1 MKTITE
7 IKNEA
12 QELLF
17 KFKQGQ
23 ISKNVLY
30 AEGFTLTMHF
40 NEAMNNASDDPA
52 FFEIKNTAIALQ
64 LIKHL
69 ATS

>member
-1 MKTITE
+1 MYEQIAFYLFSVLSVILFLITVM
-7 IKNEA
+7 
-12 QELLF
+12 
-17 KFKQGQ
+17 
-23 ISKNVLY
+23 SKNVLY

-52 FFEIKNTAIALQ
+52 FSEIKNTAIALQ

>member
-40 NEAMNNASDDPA
+40 NEAMNNANDDPA
-52 FFEIKNTAIALQ
+52 FSEIKNTAIALQ